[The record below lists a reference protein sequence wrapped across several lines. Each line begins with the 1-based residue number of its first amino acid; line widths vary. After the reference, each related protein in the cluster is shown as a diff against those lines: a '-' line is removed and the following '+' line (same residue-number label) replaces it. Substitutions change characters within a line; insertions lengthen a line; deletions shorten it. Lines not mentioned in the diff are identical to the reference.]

1 MSERYEVT
9 VIRIGKWWMIEVPA
23 LGDEGLTQARR
34 LGEAELMARE
44 LIATSAGKPLA
55 DITVSVQVKLDLEG
69 PDLAERAEKIKQ
81 DRKLAAKYESAS
93 VESARGLAHE
103 MAAAGVPVRDIGQLL
118 DVSFQRASQLAQS

>member
-1 MSERYEVT
+1 
-9 VIRIGKWWMIEVPA
+9 MIEVPA